1 MEWLPLLYQILEV
14 CVIPLLGILT
24 AYFVKFINVKSAEI
38 QHKVDNDN
46 ADKYIAMVADTI
58 SACVIA
64 TNQTY
69 VDALK
74 KQNAFTAEAQKEAF
88 NLTYNAVMN
97 ILTED
102 AKKYLTEIYGDVTTY
117 ITNKIEAEV
126 NLSKIVPVVE

>member
-24 AYFVKFINVKSAEI
+24 AYFVKFINVKSGEI
-38 QHKVDNDN
+38 QNKIDNDT
-46 ADKYIAMVADTI
+46 ADKYVAMLADTI

-69 VDALK
+69 VEALK
-74 KQNAFTAEAQKEAF
+74 KENAFTAEAQKEAF
-88 NLTYNAVMN
+88 ELTYNAIMAV
-97 ILTED
+97 LTDD
-102 AKKYLTEIYGDVTTY
+102 AKSYLTAIYGDLTTY

-126 NLSKIVPVVE
+126 NISKIVPVE